1 MIVIER
7 EALARWVRELKQR
20 VTRDDGVDY
29 YTAYLSAL
37 TAVEAYMA
45 VMPEYDLDK
54 LDKLPHP
61 GLFTPGEVCTAMVLH
76 GQGNK
81 RFKLGETIRYSP
93 SEVEK
98 ILKGELPREPFG
110 E

>member
-7 EALARWVRELKQR
+7 DFIARWVREMKQR
-20 VTRDDGVDY
+20 QDSGNLDY
-29 YTAYLSAL
+29 YTGYMSAMSTMEGML
-37 TAVEAYMA
+37 ALV
-45 VMPEYDLDK
+45 PEYDLDK
-54 LDKLPHP
+54 LDQLPHP
-61 GLFTPGEVCTAMVLH
+61 GLYTPGEVCTAMVLH

-98 ILKGELPREPFG
+98 ILKGELPREI
-110 E
+110 